1 MKRMHVTLLL
11 AGAMGVGGLAVH
23 EAAAYDPYTTA
34 GGAFPVPG
42 GALPVPSQVPGKELS
57 FDLDQTTPIPGPGVL
72 AADPEQNLF
81 WDGRA
86 PKPGLTNSFDYSGSR
101 FVPGGTVDQDRQV
114 DALAARND
122 ALFNALG
129 EDFSH
134 LLYSTAPV
142 AGVKPILPAAPLFG
156 PVRPDPEDVETELFG
171 APIHFTWAEHRVDI
185 NSDAADLAFN
195 VDALEVWGLEPSPA
209 GPDGS
214 PGAGADSNFY
224 SLRGDVFTP
233 GAFSVWNYDETAG
246 LSTGYITHGTI
257 VAAVESLL
265 GSDGLGE
272 QIELDALMVNDFGE
286 ETLFEPGDKIYFS
299 IEQIPVTFDPDG
311 FYATG
316 SELFTLEA
324 TAAGIIPGFLFHGGH
339 VWDHAWTLDNMA
351 YSDGDEGVYRQ
362 LDIDA
367 MEAASVPEPTAAM
380 LIGLGA
386 AATLLRRRS
395 A

>member
-11 AGAMGVGGLAVH
+11 TGAVGVGGLAIH
-23 EAAAYDPYTTA
+23 EAAAYDPYTTGPTA
-34 GGAFPVPG
+34 GAFPG

-142 AGVKPILPAAPLFG
+142 AAFKPIPPATPIYG
-156 PVRPDPEDVETELFG
+156 PVRPDPEDIETELFG

-185 NSDAADLAFN
+185 NSDPIDPAFN
-195 VDALEVWGLEPSPA
+195 VDALEVWGPEPLDA
-209 GPDGS
+209 GPDA
-214 PGAGADSNFY
+214 PVGAGADSNYY
-224 SLRGDVFTP
+224 SLRTDIVTP
-233 GAFSVWNYDETAG
+233 GAFSVWKYDETVG

-265 GSDGLGE
+265 GEVGLGQ
-272 QIELDALMVNDFGE
+272 QINLDALMVNDFGE
-286 ETLFEPGDKIYFS
+286 ETRFEFGDTIYFS
-299 IEQIPVTFDPDG
+299 IEQIPFTADPDG

-316 SELFTLEA
+316 SEIFTLGFGPA
-324 TAAGIIPGFLFHGGH
+324 GGPAAGYLFHGGH
-339 VWDHAWTLDNMA
+339 FWDHAWTLDNMA
-351 YSDGDEGVYRQ
+351 YFDDIEQVWLQ
-362 LDIDA
+362 LDVDA
-367 MEAASVPEPTAAM
+367 IEAVSIPEPTALM
-380 LIGLGA
+380 MIGLGA
-386 AATLLRRRS
+386 MGLLRRRS